1 MQTKEEY
8 EKYVESG
15 RFKNYNDSLALIG
28 LLEQVGEVAGLMKK
42 KAIYPQYFKDINSY
56 NNQLKLELGDVLWQY
71 VNLVKILGY
80 SLEEIIELNEKKL
93 NKRFNNANLISKGG
107 ER

>member
-8 EKYVESG
+8 EKYVELG
-15 RFKNYNDSLALIG
+15 RSKKYNKLLALIG
-28 LLEQVGEVAGLMKK
+28 LSEEVGEVAGLIKK

-71 VNLVKILGY
+71 VNLIKILGY
-80 SLEEIIELNEKKL
+80 SLEEIIESNEKKL

-107 ER
+107 KR